1 MWPSHRSTL
10 YIRVSFELHTFFV
23 PLKKKI
29 RKGMWH
35 SRDCDLEAHA
45 TQVSS
50 IMVELEF
57 MMGAC
62 Y

>member
-1 MWPSHRSTL
+1 MWPSHTSTL
-10 YIRVSFELHTFFV
+10 YTRVSFELHIFLVIFII
-23 PLKKKI
+23 I
-29 RKGMWH
+29 RRGMWR
-35 SRDCDLEAHA
+35 SRDCDPEAHA
-45 TQVSS
+45 TQVSF